1 MLGHFIRAH
10 WLLFVSLVFLT
21 AVALTAARLWVPSLG
36 GYRHELETAASRALN
51 RNVSIGKLEATWRG
65 LGPVLKLRNVV
76 IDGPAGKPGR
86 IDIREVWIRLDVDH
100 YITERKVRASGVDV
114 IGTDLG
120 ITRDENGRLYI
131 EEFSGPAEEN
141 PDLDDFLQMHRLSI
155 NDSVITI
162 TDLKSGEPPRRFS
175 DVTLALVNDGYEHRL
190 SGYLLLPAE
199 LGYRVDVEAELY
211 GKGVNYREWQG
222 QVYVNGQTLALADLV
237 APYLPYGMSV
247 QGIADIRLWLDY
259 SLARLQS
266 VSGEVDAHD
275 IRLDSYSGDKSYRF
289 SADVMQG
296 QLGWK
301 RAAGMWQFALQDF
314 LMTQGDETWKTQN
327 LSLAGIEVDGVNQLE
342 LVSEQ
347 THLHGLGA
355 LVSVFPGLA
364 DEHRSNLAAMHP
376 RGTINNLELRLEYA
390 PDVTTVRGFSAG
402 FSNIS
407 IEQSGVYP
415 AVSGLSGTVAGTP
428 EKGLLSLNGHSL
440 VVNDEN
446 LFRGAF
452 LPAVVHGDIDWQVSG
467 EHVEVGSGSLHIEN
481 RDLSL
486 QAAFGLDFPVGDS
499 APVLQLQLAVEK
511 ADLGTISRYLPA
523 KRMPATGVSWLDKSL
538 VSGYVTDGTV
548 VINGRL
554 DQIPFDNNE
563 GQLEVRLPV
572 KNAVLDYNREW
583 SPLTGLD
590 AQVDFSG
597 RSMDIHSKRGAI
609 RSALLE
615 QVHVRIK
622 DLARPVLTLSG
633 SVKGPL
639 TVMLAELGSS
649 PLGETYGGFVD
660 RVITS
665 GQSRLDLDLQMPL
678 HGKERTA
685 KVSGLVE
692 LDDDGLSIKD
702 STIAL
707 KKIKGTLV
715 FDDKGI
721 RGENLTA
728 RFNDKPAKVTVWS
741 GSGEPATH
749 ISLDG
754 KLGLLRQIVG
764 SKSALYPA
772 ISGNSDWRVILSV
785 QGAPRRGEKARLSL
799 HAGSMLEGTAIDLP
813 APFGKDSSS
822 RRELSVD
829 VARIDYPQKQLR
841 LKYGNILNGLLEF
854 TADGQTPV
862 LQGGVITFGGN
873 VPDTSVARKL
883 LVSGHLDKIHT
894 TAWKPYLDSGTPGL
908 GLPVEYDLK
917 VDELE
922 VLGHYIREA
931 SLQMQAEG
939 LVWDIKAGGPS
950 ISGEIQLTKTGAG
963 LHKVVMNLQ
972 RLVVQSGSKD
982 RPPDEPGVM
991 PGSFP
996 NLQIVAQQFVYDDS
1010 DLGNFQL
1017 ATEKKP
1023 GNTLKITRL
1032 ILSSELLAA
1041 RMSGTWK
1048 LQKGQQRSNVDVEVS
1063 SGKMDELL
1071 KIFGFQQSI
1080 EGGKLS
1086 GTLRAAWAG
1095 PPWAFSPSM
1104 AEGQL
1109 DVLIEKGQLVDL
1121 EPGAAGRVL
1130 GLLSLNNIRRRLLLD
1145 FSDLFGEG
1153 FSFDRIEGSF
1163 SVDGGNAYT
1172 SDLIVKGPAAKI
1184 DITGRVGLAA
1194 QDYDQLVT
1202 VTPSVKTPFSLAGT
1216 LVGGPAVGAAI
1227 MVAETLLEGKIEV
1240 LNRMVRTQYT
1250 VTGPWSAPEIQK
1262 IGSSGDA
1269 AAGQPQ

>member
-1 MLGHFIRAH
+1 MLGHFFRAH
-10 WLLFVSLVFLT
+10 WLLFVSLLFLT
-21 AVALTAARLWVPSLG
+21 AVLLTAARLWVPSLG
-36 GYRHELETAASRALN
+36 GYQHELEAAASRALN

-76 IDGPAGKPGR
+76 IDGPAGEPGR

-100 YITERKVRASGVDV
+100 YITERKVRASGIDV
-114 IGTDLG
+114 IGTELG
-120 ITRDENGRLYI
+120 ITRDENGRIYI

-162 TDLKSGEPPRRFS
+162 TDLEFGEPPRRFS

-211 GKGVNYREWQG
+211 GTGVNYREWQG
-222 QVYVNGQTLALADLV
+222 QVYINGQTLALADLV
-237 APYLPYGMSV
+237 APYLPYGMGV

-275 IRLDSYSGDKSYRF
+275 IRLDNFSGDKSYRF
-289 SADVMQG
+289 SADVIQG

-301 RAAGMWQFALQDF
+301 RTADMWRFALQDF
-314 LMTQGDETWKTQN
+314 SMTQGNETWKTRN
-327 LSLAGIEVDGVNQLE
+327 LSLAGIEADGVNHIE

-364 DEHRSNLAAMHP
+364 ADHRGHLAAMHP
-376 RGTINNLELRLEYA
+376 SGTITDLELRLEYA
-390 PDVTTVRGFSAG
+390 PEAITVGRFSAG

-407 IEQSGVYP
+407 IAQSGVYP
-415 AVSGLSGTVAGTP
+415 AVSGLSGTLAGTP
-428 EKGLLSLNGHSL
+428 DKGLLSLNGHSL
-440 VVNDEN
+440 VVHDEN
-446 LFRGAF
+446 LFREAF
-452 LPAVVHGDIDWQVSG
+452 LPAVVLGDIDWQVSG

-486 QAAFGLDFPVGDS
+486 QAAFGLDIPVGDG

-511 ADLGTISRYLPA
+511 ADLGRISRYLPA
-523 KRMPATGVSWLDKSL
+523 KHMPAKGVSWMDKSL
-538 VSGYVTDGTV
+538 VSGYVTNGTV

-572 KNAVLDYNREW
+572 KNAVIDYNRKW

-597 RSMDIHSKRGAI
+597 RSMDIRSKRGAI

-615 QVHVRIK
+615 QVHVRIA
-622 DLARPVLTLSG
+622 DLARPVLNLSG
-633 SVKGPL
+633 SVKGSL
-639 TVMLAELGSS
+639 AVMLAELGSS
-649 PLGETYGGFVD
+649 PLGNTYGGFVD
-660 RVITS
+660 RVETT
-665 GQSRLDLDLQMPL
+665 GQSTLDLDLRMPL
-678 HGKERTA
+678 HGKQRTP
-685 KVSGLVE
+685 KVTGLVE
-692 LDDDGLSIKD
+692 LDDDNLSIKD

-707 KKIKGTLV
+707 KKIKGVLA

-728 RFNDKPAKVTVWS
+728 RLYDIPAKVRVWS
-741 GSGEPATH
+741 DSGEPATH

-764 SKSALYPA
+764 SNSALYPV
-772 ISGNSDWRVILSV
+772 ISGNSDWRVVLSV
-785 QGAPRRGEKARLSL
+785 QGAPRRGEQAKLSL

-813 APFGKDSSS
+813 APFGKDSDS

-829 VARIDYPQKQLR
+829 VARIDFPQKQMY
-841 LKYGNILNGLLEF
+841 LKYGNVLNGLLEF
-854 TADGQTPV
+854 TAAGQTPV
-862 LQGGVITFGGN
+862 LQGGVITFGGA
-873 VPDTSVARKL
+873 VPVTPVARKL
-883 LVSGHLDKIHT
+883 LVTGHLDKIHT
-894 TAWKPYLDSGTPGL
+894 TAWRPYLDSDTPGL
-908 GLPVEYDLK
+908 GLPVEFDLN

-950 ISGEIQLTKTGAG
+950 ISGDIHLTKTGAG

-972 RLVVQSGSKD
+972 RLVVQSDNKE
-982 RPPDEPGVM
+982 RPPEEHVVM
-991 PGSFP
+991 PESFP
-996 NLQIVAQQFVYDDS
+996 NLQIVAQQFIYNGS
-1010 DLGNFQL
+1010 DFGNFQL

-1023 GNTLKITRL
+1023 GNTLKITRM

-1041 RMSGTWK
+1041 RMSGIWK
-1048 LQKGQQRSNVDVEVS
+1048 LQKKQQRSSIDVEVS

-1086 GTLRAAWAG
+1086 GTLRAAWPG
-1095 PPWAFSPSM
+1095 PPWAFTPSM

-1109 DVLIEKGQLVDL
+1109 DVLVEKGQLVNL
-1121 EPGAAGRVL
+1121 EPGTAGRVL
-1130 GLLSLNNIRRRLLLD
+1130 GLLSLTNIRRRLLLD
-1145 FSDLFGEG
+1145 FSDIFGEG

-1163 SVDGGNAYT
+1163 SVDDGNAY
-1172 SDLIVKGPAAKI
+1172 SADLVVKGPAAKI

-1202 VTPSVKTPFSLAGT
+1202 VTPTVKTPFSLAGT
-1216 LVGGPAVGAAI
+1216 LVGGPALGAVI
-1227 MVAETLLEGKIEV
+1227 MVAESLLEGKIEA

-1262 IGSSGDA
+1262 IGSSGDETA
-1269 AAGQPQ
+1269 SQSQ